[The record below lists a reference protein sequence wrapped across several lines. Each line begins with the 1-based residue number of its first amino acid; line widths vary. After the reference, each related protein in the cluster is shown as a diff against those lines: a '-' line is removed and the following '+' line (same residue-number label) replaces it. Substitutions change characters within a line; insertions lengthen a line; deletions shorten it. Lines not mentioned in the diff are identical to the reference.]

1 MPSAINIS
9 HFSRLDSF
17 LLVECEN
24 ALLLGL
30 DSTLIPTIEPTQ
42 EPTVVVEPSI
52 LPTLSPTFIVGT
64 VGKPKDTSRSVTGD
78 VPASPSND
86 VLGLDL
92 GLDVERTETVVTCE
106 EISRPNGTCVKQ
118 CIEFIYRY
126 QGNEFV
132 DKTETDMYE
141 EDCVEAS
148 S

>member
-1 MPSAINIS
+1 MPLLINFS
-9 HFSRLDSF
+9 HFSRLGSL

-42 EPTVVVEPSI
+42 EPTVETSI
-52 LPTLSPTFIVGT
+52 LPTLSPTFILGT
-64 VGKPKDTSRSVTGD
+64 VGKPKDTGRSVTGD

-106 EISRPNGTCVKQ
+106 EISRPNGSCVKQ
-118 CIEFIYRY
+118 CVEFIYRY

-132 DKTETDMYE
+132 DKTKTDMYE

>member
-1 MPSAINIS
+1 MYKMPLLINFS
-9 HFSRLDSF
+9 HFSRLGSL

-42 EPTVVVEPSI
+42 EPTVETSI

-78 VPASPSND
+78 VLDSND
-86 VLGLDL
+86 TLGLDL

-106 EISRPNGTCVKQ
+106 EISRPNGSCVKQ
-118 CIEFIYRY
+118 CVEFIYRY